1 LLLIA
6 FLLVAGINLSAQNPL
21 VQHFTISEG
30 LPSDNVYKLFQDS
43 RKFIWLATDAG
54 VVKYDG
60 TRFTYFR
67 IQDGLSS
74 NDVVDIQEDSAGRV
88 WFFHSDASLDYY
100 DNKAIRNRKNTP
112 FLDSLKSKDY
122 FTKMAEDKN
131 RNIYFYN
138 NTLREVYLLDYNNHV
153 KKYRLPSMIKPMGI
167 GLATTE
173 GMSVRYFQMN
183 DKDEFVLWT
192 PVGCF
197 KTKQLSEKPVLVSD
211 EYKFLD
217 IIVSSN
223 KTKYA
228 IVRNKELDKIVIQ
241 NFKGDPGFDI
251 IEPLPNTGSNL
262 ISAILED
269 NNGLLWISTYDK
281 GVFCFKDGKI
291 FYHFEIKDAESV
303 IQDHENNVW
312 ICSAKEGVFRIS
324 PYFCQVKQSGK
335 DAFGNAGVL
344 ALSQQDSMGI
354 WCTNGKQ
361 AFLLRNDVSY
371 KLDFQNAESSFNQIL
386 QVPGNT
392 LLIGEKGQKPYSLR
406 GIRLNREAKK
416 ITLDNK
422 YQFSFR
428 LQKII
433 YNEKKRELS
442 SYNQFGFVFFLKP
455 NDNMRGFRK
464 TNMRARIFN
473 TYYNCKNELIVNSKR
488 NFIHSD
494 GTAVAKKEISFLDN
508 KIVSDHL
515 NIDDRNEIFC
525 MNDDSLFLLN
535 DKRFLNLT
543 TAFEHP
549 LEIHIKHIAY
559 ADSNLFI
566 ATARNIFI
574 CNKPL
579 DILQNKPLSLT
590 LANINFNS
598 IHDILLRDNK
608 LFVASDD
615 GLTSIP
621 FHTLSETRVLPPIPY
636 FQTVKVNDQIDIL
649 NENQISLVSSQRI
662 NITFNSINYSGSPV
676 VYSYQL
682 EGTDADWTTVKGNDV
697 VLQNLSK
704 GVYNFKLRARKPA
717 SPWSE
722 PIAFGIKV
730 EATIWQNP
738 FFYLFFALALT
749 GLVFLIV
756 LRQKNVELRRREM
769 EHQIVLLEQKSLQ
782 AMMNP
787 HFIFNSLG
795 SIQNFL
801 LHNKPYEAGIFLS
814 KFARLIRQNFNA
826 LNMSMI
832 NMEEEVD
839 RLKNYLDIE
848 KLRLGDKFDYVIEID
863 ENVESDDI
871 MIPSMI
877 IQPFVE
883 NAVWHGIAGLDEK
896 GLIEIELK
904 LKDEKSL
911 QIIVRD
917 SGIGILNAGKFSV
930 RSDKH
935 LNQGMNITRKRLNL
949 LGQKHGIETA
959 IRYSEKSPGMP
970 NPGTQAEI
978 IVPFQYGRSEQPLQ
992 SDSV

>member
-6 FLLVAGINLSAQNPL
+6 LLLVAGISLSAQNPL
-21 VQHFTISEG
+21 VQHFTILDG
-30 LPSDNVYKLFQDS
+30 LLSNGVYKIIQDS

-54 VVKYDG
+54 VAKYDG

-67 IQDGLSS
+67 IQDGLST
-74 NDVVDIQEDSAGRV
+74 NDIVDITEDSFGRI
-88 WFFHSDASLDYY
+88 WFIHSDASLDYY
-100 DNKAIRNRKNTP
+100 DGNTIHNSKNTP
-112 FLDSLKSKDY
+112 FLDSLKSNDCFY
-122 FTKMAEDKN
+122 KMAEDKY
-131 RNIYFYN
+131 RNIFFYN
-138 NTLREVYLLDYNNHV
+138 NLKREIYLLDPDNHV
-153 KKYRLPSMIKPMGI
+153 KKYRLPSMLWPSDIVKG
-167 GLATTE
+167 TVE
-173 GMSVRYFQMN
+173 GMSVRYLN
-183 DKDEFVLWT
+183 RNEKDEFLFWT
-192 PVGCF
+192 SSGCF
-197 KTKQLSEKPVLVSD
+197 KTRQLSEKPVLVSD
-211 EYKFLD
+211 AFRFKD

-223 KTKYA
+223 KSKYA
-228 IVRNKELDKIVIQ
+228 IVRKKEILKFGIRR
-241 NFKGDPGFDI
+241 FKGDLDMDKV
-251 IEPLPNTGSNL
+251 EPLADTGSEN
-262 ISAILED
+262 ISAILEES
-269 NNGLLWISTYDK
+269 NGLLWISTYDK

-291 FYHFEIKDAESV
+291 FYHFEIKDAKSV

-312 ICSAKEGVFRIS
+312 ICSEKEGIFKIS
-324 PYFCQVKQSGK
+324 PYFYQHQQLGK
-335 DAFGNAGVL
+335 DAFGNAGIL
-344 ALSQQDSMGI
+344 AMSRNDSMGI

-361 AFLLRNDVSY
+361 AYLLRNNNRYS
-371 KLDFQNAESSFNQIL
+371 LDFQNAEKSFNQII
-386 QVPGNT
+386 QVPGNI
-392 LLIGEKGQKPYSLR
+392 LIIGETGQIPYLLK
-406 GIRLNREAKK
+406 GIRLDNAGKK
-416 ITLDNK
+416 ILFKKK
-422 YQFSFR
+422 YKNAFPI
-428 LQKII
+428 QKII
-433 YNEKKRELS
+433 FNESRKEVS
-442 SYNQFGFVFFLKP
+442 SYNQYGYVFKLQA
-455 NDNMRGFRK
+455 NDSLTHFKRTNIRGK
-464 TNMRARIFN
+464 IFN
-473 TYYNCKNELIVNSKR
+473 IYYNCQDELIINSKR

-494 GTAVAKKEISFLDN
+494 GIAIAKKEISFLDN
-508 KIVSDHL
+508 KIVSEHL

-535 DKRFLNLT
+535 NKRLYNLSA
-543 TAFEHP
+543 AFEQP
-549 LEIHIKHIAY
+549 IDLPIKHIAY
-559 ADSNLFI
+559 DDSTLFI
-566 ATARNIFI
+566 ATSRNIVVCKNPF
-574 CNKPL
+574 N
-579 DILQNKPLSLT
+579 ILQNRPLSLN

-598 IHDILLRDNK
+598 IHAILLREGK
-608 LFVASDD
+608 LYVASND

-621 FHTLSETRVLPPIPY
+621 YNMLSETRVLPPIPY
-636 FQTVKVNDQIDIL
+636 FQTVKVNDQM
-649 NENQISLVSSQRI
+649 NLVKEKLITFISSQRI

-676 VYSYQL
+676 IYSYQL
-682 EGTDADWTTVKGNDV
+682 EGTDANWTTVKGNDV

-722 PIAFGIKV
+722 PIAFSIKV

-749 GLVFLIV
+749 GLGFLIV
-756 LRQKNVELRRREM
+756 LRQKNIELRRREM

-904 LKDEKSL
+904 LIDEKSL
-911 QIIVRD
+911 QIIVSD
-917 SGIGILNAGKFSV
+917 SGIGIDNAGKFSL

-935 LNQGMNITRKRLNL
+935 LNLGMNITRKRLKL

-992 SDSV
+992 PDSV